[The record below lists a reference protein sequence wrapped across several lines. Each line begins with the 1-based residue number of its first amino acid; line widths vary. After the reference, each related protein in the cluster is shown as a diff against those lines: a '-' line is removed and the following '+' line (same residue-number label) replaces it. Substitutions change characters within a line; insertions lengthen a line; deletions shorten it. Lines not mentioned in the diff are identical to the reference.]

1 MKFLHKLSLIVALVL
16 CAFAS
21 QAQSTVTVT
30 SNRGDTICAGTNVV
44 FHATA
49 TPMDTT
55 LRYRWILNGSVVGG
69 TMPFYANNAL
79 VTGDVVYCLLTNAVG
94 DTIIDTSNYHTMTVN
109 ASVHPSMIAGPDSV
123 CIGGSITVYDS
134 VAGGFWHSTNT
145 SIFTVDSVTGV
156 ITSVAPG
163 QARVVYTITTGSCP
177 DSVRLRI
184 RVDVPGMPLTGP
196 SVVCIDSMFRVFD
209 TARGGTWTLSDATL
223 AMPMFQPGRFQAT
236 AAGTLTI
243 HHNVNNACG
252 VYDDSMTLSIINCD
266 TVTAVHTVTTKA
278 KGLSIVPNPAGAGT
292 SISVSGIYGTLTITD
307 ITGRVVRKEEIAPAT
322 TYTITGL
329 VRGVYVLSVLNDG
342 QLYTGKLVV
351 E

>member
-16 CAFAS
+16 SALAS

-44 FHATA
+44 FHAVA
-49 TPMDTT
+49 APMDTT

-69 TMPFYANNAL
+69 VMPFYANNAL

-94 DTIIDTSNYHTMTVN
+94 DTVIDTSNYHTMTVN
-109 ASVHPSMIAGPDSV
+109 ASVHPSVITGPDSV

-145 SIFTVDSVTGV
+145 SIFTVDPVTGV

-163 QARVVYTITTGSCP
+163 QARVVYTITTGPCP

-184 RVDVPGMPLTGP
+184 RIDVAGMPLTGP
-196 SVVCIDSMFRVFD
+196 SVGCVDSMFRVFD
-209 TARGGTWTLSDATL
+209 TARGGTWTVSDPSLAT
-223 AMPMFQPGRFQAT
+223 AMFQPGRFQAT
-236 AAGTLTI
+236 APGTLTI

-266 TVTAVHTVTTKA
+266 TVTAVHNITAKA
-278 KGLSIVPNPAGAGT
+278 KGLSIVPNPAVAGST
-292 SISVSGIYGTLTITD
+292 ISVSGIYGALTITD
-307 ITGRVVRKEEIAPAT
+307 ITGRVVRKEDIAPAAT
-322 TYTITGL
+322 LTITGL
-329 VRGVYVLSVLNDG
+329 CHGVYILSIVNEG
-342 QLYTGKLVV
+342 QLYTGKLVI